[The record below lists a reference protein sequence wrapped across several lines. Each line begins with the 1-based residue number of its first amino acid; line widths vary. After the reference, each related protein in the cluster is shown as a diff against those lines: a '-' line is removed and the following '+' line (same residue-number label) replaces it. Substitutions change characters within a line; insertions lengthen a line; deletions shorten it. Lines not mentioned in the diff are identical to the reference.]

1 MKAGTLVKIVK
12 NDMSL
17 VIKKPGPKDSKFF
30 NQVGTI
36 IRETPYKYRLFRWFE
51 VFFPSGIYETRE
63 DAIMVL
69 EENESR

>member
-1 MKAGTLVKIVK
+1 MKAGDLVRIIK

-30 NQVGTI
+30 DQVGTI

-51 VFFPSGIYETRE
+51 VFFNSGIYETRE
-63 DAIMVL
+63 DAIEVI
-69 EENESR
+69 NEGR